1 MATNKNRINAYVD
14 DSAYEAFKA
23 WCERWDC
30 SHSKG
35 IELLIKQC
43 LGEGGVPGNAP
54 MPSVSSVPDNVPTRK
69 ELERAIASLRSE
81 IQPLLKA
88 HREQKALA
96 KS

>member
-14 DSAYEAFKA
+14 DSAYEAFRD

-43 LGEGGVPGNAP
+43 LGESGG
-54 MPSVSSVPDNVPTRK
+54 VSSVPDNVLTRK
-69 ELERAIASLRSE
+69 DLETAIASLRSE

-88 HREQKALA
+88 HRESEALA